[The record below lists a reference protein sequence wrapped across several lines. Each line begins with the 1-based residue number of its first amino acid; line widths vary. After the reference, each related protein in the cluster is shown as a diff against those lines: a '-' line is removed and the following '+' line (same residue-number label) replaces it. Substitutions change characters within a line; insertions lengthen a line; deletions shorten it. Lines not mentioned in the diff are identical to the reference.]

1 MWYTS
6 PAAVL
11 APHSPDGG
19 QGMKIEHIAIWSSD
33 IEALRSFYCTNFGC
47 VAGARYENPNKGFS
61 SYFLRFREG
70 ARIEV
75 MQKSG
80 VDSRPPSGSLG
91 IAHFAVSVG
100 SEEDVRSFTERLR
113 KDGIPVVSEPRR
125 TGDGYF
131 ESVVEDPDGNLIEI
145 TI

>member
-1 MWYTS
+1 MNICYRIFE
-6 PAAVL
+6 PLIACF
-11 APHSPDGG
+11 G
-19 QGMKIEHIAIWSSD
+19 QNMKIEHIAIWSSD
-33 IEALRSFYCTNFGC
+33 IETLRSFYCTYFGC
-47 VAGARYENPNKGFS
+47 VASARYDNPRKGFC
-61 SYFLRFREG
+61 SYFLRFPEG

-75 MQKSG
+75 MQKIG
-80 VDSRPPSGSLG
+80 IDPRPSSESLG

-100 SEEDVRSFTERLR
+100 SEEEVQSFTDRLR
-113 KDGIPVVSEPRR
+113 KDGILVISEPRR